1 MSTHE
6 EPDAPCGN
14 VDCVAFVAQTRVPED
29 EVDAVG
35 LALVGGS
42 QLEHSTGR
50 AAEIGV
56 EDNDWIETYNENGI
70 VVARAAVS
78 NTVPRDTAIM
88 YHASERHVNVPFSSL
103 ARERGVSDLRGGN
116 NNAPTRIM
124 MNPATMVGGYA
135 NWTYFLNYWGTSPSE
150 RDCAVFIRKKPME
163 KDGRKVIYQE
173 KDLALGA

>member
-1 MSTHE
+1 MFVDTWHMLNMFRGGQTVWINHQ
-6 EPDAPCGN
+6 DAA
-14 VDCVAFVAQTRVPED
+14 DID
-29 EVDAVG
+29 
-35 LALVGGS
+35 
-42 QLEHSTGR
+42 
-50 AAEIGV
+50 V
-56 EDNDWIETYNENGI
+56 EDNDWIEVYNENGI
-70 VVARAAVS
+70 VVARAVVS

-88 YHASERHVNVPFSSL
+88 YHSSERHVNVPFSSL

-124 MNPATMVGGYA
+124 MNPSTMVGGYA

-173 KDLALGA
+173 RDLNLGA